1 MDPTST
7 LIMCKFECHG
17 PDALP
22 VAQLSF
28 SFVKVISN
36 PADLPCWESSTWGL
50 SGLGVVWGRPQCQF
64 YYAATVSAT
73 PGFLRVD
80 KGISLFIS
88 LVQYRV
94 TADIALADD
103 QRTSAKAALSSNP
116 NGKE

>member
-64 YYAATVSAT
+64 YYAECDSGVSTGRKFSTVPCDCRWC
-73 PGFLRVD
+73 PGGRPAH
-80 KGISLFIS
+80 ISQGC
-88 LVQYRV
+88 LVQ
-94 TADIALADD
+94 
-103 QRTSAKAALSSNP
+103 
-116 NGKE
+116 